1 MTSFPQLR
9 KKNLFRSWQHLT
21 VSLLVGLSAG
31 FFGYILAFQ
40 TPVFSRRYLL
50 LGLVSAAAGVF
61 ATCFLL
67 KWHPFAD
74 KNHYFINR
82 QSLGLAGLLV
92 LLALPSWF
100 LLPPYPE
107 LPFFQRQSSLVITL
121 QTGSDPLSWSQF
133 RKLYLNSG
141 AEKLGARSF
150 QISASWIAHG
160 DDFVL
165 PPETSGQ
172 ILWQGR
178 VGKRASVSIP
188 IPAQALKLTTDWDGE
203 VRGAATD
210 KSPYVR
216 NKNFVAPAWYI
227 ALIYGLAWIPFFF
240 AIVLME
246 GFPLARRVGLP
257 LLVLFLAV
265 VQVNLQF
272 ERLGAEFHQPV
283 QDSIDTIQLPRHFAV
298 LNGTAPNP
306 WQYRVLSEWIVEAA
320 IRGANFFKLENPIW
334 EALWGLRVLQNLI
347 LLMLAYLYY
356 VRLGITKTGSIY
368 GMFLL
373 AGGMLHVFYQS
384 DLSFNTYF
392 DLIFYLLAG
401 ILILEERYAW
411 LPVLMVAAALN
422 RETALAIPVLALA
435 WGWRGNPDRRKQAWV
450 YGGAAF
456 VIGLAVYAGL
466 HVYYPEAPIYLF
478 GDVLPPGWGLF
489 RYNLTVRE
497 TPLLLFQTLG
507 FLPLVVFITYKHW
520 HPFLRICFLLLA
532 PVWLFVHAFASNWT
546 ETRLF
551 LVLLA
556 MFLIPAALPLIEQR
570 LQEVRRTAEEP
581 PEVID
586 PE

>member
-1 MTSFPQLR
+1 MTSFAQLR
-9 KKNLFRSWQHLT
+9 KKNLFRSWQHLA
-21 VSLLVGLSAG
+21 VSLLAGLSSG
-31 FFGYILAFQ
+31 FFVYVFAFQ
-40 TPVFSRRYLL
+40 TPAFSRRYLFL
-50 LGLVSAAAGVF
+50 AVTIAAAGVF
-61 ATCFLL
+61 AAYFLL
-67 KWHPFAD
+67 KWHPFAAR
-74 KNHYFINR
+74 NHYFLNR

-121 QTGSDPLSWSQF
+121 QTGSDPVSWSQF

-150 QISASWIAHG
+150 QVSAAWIAHG

-165 PPETSGQ
+165 PPATSGQ
-172 ILWQGR
+172 LLWQGR
-178 VGKRASVSIP
+178 VGKRASVSVP
-188 IPAQALKLTTDWDGE
+188 IPSQSLKLTTDWDGE

-210 KSPYVR
+210 RSPYVR
-216 NKNFVAPAWYI
+216 NKNFIAPSWYI

-240 AIVLME
+240 AIILME
-246 GFPLARRVGLP
+246 GFPLARRIGLP
-257 LLVLFLAV
+257 LLILFLAIA
-265 VQVNLQF
+265 QVNLQF
-272 ERLGAEFHQPV
+272 ERFGAEFHRSV
-283 QDSIDTIQLPRHFAV
+283 QEAIETIQLPRHFAV

-306 WQYRVLSEWIVEAA
+306 WQYRALSEWVVEAA
-320 IRGANFFKLENPIW
+320 LRGADFLRLENPVW
-334 EALWGLRVLQNLI
+334 AALWGLRVLQNLI
-347 LLMLAYLYY
+347 LLTLAYLYF
-356 VRLGITKTGSIY
+356 VRLGLTKTTSVY

-401 ILILEERYAW
+401 ILILEGRYAW

-422 RETALAIPVLALA
+422 RETSLAIPVLALA
-435 WGWRGNPDRRKQAWV
+435 WGWRGDPEERKQARV
-450 YGGAAF
+450 YGGAAL
-456 VIGLAVYAGL
+456 VIGLGVYAGL
-466 HVYYPEAPIYLF
+466 HGYYPEAPIYLF
-478 GDVLPPGWGLF
+478 GGELPPGWGLF
-489 RYNLTVRE
+489 RYNLTVPE

-507 FLPLVVFITYKHW
+507 FLPLVVLLTYRHW
-520 HPFLRICFLLLA
+520 HPFLRICFLLLV

-556 MFLIPAALPLIEQR
+556 MVLIPAALPLID
-570 LQEVRRTAEEP
+570 RRFAGSHP
-581 PEVID
+581 K
-586 PE
+586 